1 MVFIVRSFNV
11 APPDQEPS
19 TSDGQPAATSSRRSG
34 TLPAR
39 RTPAAVLGGLLGFSR
54 RRAEGGKASVNIR
67 AMDQLPPQALL
78 DTWAQACKLEPET
91 VDALRAVLNN
101 EDGRPFLSF
110 LGRLGRCASFRALHR
125 AGSVRELGHLLKL
138 AVRSDA
144 YRAFCFDIA
153 GGADANC
160 HDNVEVIFGN
170 LRLAARNPTYH
181 GNASLDQVL
190 KYHKSC
196 VPWSLIDD
204 FVSKQFSLF
213 DEPLEKVLALRI
225 RLSDILPVKTPAMVN
240 RVLANVDDE
249 AEKQARAYIATHRR
263 TKEHLQRNLCRSPAW
278 HRFLVQR
285 HPVELAANTL
295 LWDAALQDVMKKTD
309 DGATLR
315 SAQPHP
321 DTDAFGSRTEALA
334 RARAMPGIGTGRAF
348 QRLQENAT
356 GHDAQTR
363 GGQAAAAE
371 NRGQGVRKPA
381 GRSRLAGLSGKGT
394 SRRRGVR
401 VRQPRRAGSARTS
414 DAADATG
421 NRRRARWITDGA
433 PTCEWALPG
442 CHGGFGVAVEYDVE
456 RKFRET
462 RLYQVAPVSTNL
474 ILSYVGEHV
483 LGMPRS
489 F

>member
-1 MVFIVRSFNV
+1 MPLDMVFIVRSFNV

-54 RRAEGGKASVNIR
+54 RRAEGVTASVNIR

-110 LGRLGRCASFRALHR
+110 LGRLGRCASFRPLHR
-125 AGSVRELGHLLKL
+125 AGSVRELGQLLKL
-138 AVRSDA
+138 AARSDA

-153 GGADANC
+153 RGADADC
-160 HDNVEVIFGN
+160 HDNVDVIFGN

-285 HPVELAANTL
+285 HPVEFAANTL
-295 LWDAALQDVMKKTD
+295 LWDAALQDVMKKAD
-309 DGATLR
+309 DGATSR
-315 SAQPHP
+315 SARPHP
-321 DTDAFGSRTEALA
+321 DTDALGSRTEALA

-356 GHDAQTR
+356 VCLMEGMTR
-363 GGQAAAAE
+363 RLVVDKRPPPKTEAKAYANLLADPDWLAYLEREYPDDEAFASGSLGARDRHERLMLLTQQEIAAA
-371 NRGQGVRKPA
+371 
-381 GRSRLAGLSGKGT
+381 
-394 SRRRGVR
+394 
-401 VRQPRRAGSARTS
+401 RAG
-414 DAADATG
+414 
-421 NRRRARWITDGA
+421 
-433 PTCEWALPG
+433 
-442 CHGGFGVAVEYDVE
+442 
-456 RKFRET
+456 
-462 RLYQVAPVSTNL
+462 
-474 ILSYVGEHV
+474 
-483 LGMPRS
+483 
-489 F
+489 